1 MATKLI
7 LDACLSILFV
17 VGLTKRDYICKHKR
31 LQGYDEVDFDNVSQ
45 IIAQSDGV
53 IFTPNVL
60 SETSNIIRYGVNDPL
75 RSELAIKLGVII
87 SNADERVIESRDAVR
102 RREYVRLG
110 LTDAV
115 LLELLARCGA
125 TLLTIDLDLYLAAS
139 NAGLNTVNYNHIKEQ
154 RPDFQ

>member
-1 MATKLI
+1 MATTI
-7 LDACLSILFV
+7 VLDANLSILFV
-17 VGLTKRDYICKHKR
+17 VGITKRDYISKHKR
-31 LQGYDEVDFDNVSQ
+31 LEGYNEVDFD
-45 IIAQSDGV
+45 IISEIITKSNGV

-60 SETSNIIRYGVNDPL
+60 SETSNIIRYGVKDPL

-87 SNADERVIESRDAVR
+87 SNSDERIIESRDAVR

-125 TLLTIDLDLYLAAS
+125 SPQLD
-139 NAGLNTVNYNHIKEQ
+139 
-154 RPDFQ
+154 